1 MIFSNVFAENIIS
14 FTVFALCAPQASQFP
29 FDTWNSGRFFGKR
42 NFSAPLSLGSDFAD
56 GARDVYI
63 GPADPAEENPAHHV
77 RPPACGTLFAVP
89 KSGSVSPTEPPVLRF
104 RLPV

>member
-29 FDTWNSGRFFGKR
+29 FDTWNSGGFFGKR
-42 NFSAPLSLGSDFAD
+42 HVSAPLSPGFGCAD
-56 GARDVYI
+56 GARDFSI
-63 GPADPAEENPAHHV
+63 GPAGPAEENPAHHV
-77 RPPACGTLFAVP
+77 RPPACGTLPAVP
-89 KSGSVSPTEPPVLRF
+89 KSGSVSPPEPTVLRF